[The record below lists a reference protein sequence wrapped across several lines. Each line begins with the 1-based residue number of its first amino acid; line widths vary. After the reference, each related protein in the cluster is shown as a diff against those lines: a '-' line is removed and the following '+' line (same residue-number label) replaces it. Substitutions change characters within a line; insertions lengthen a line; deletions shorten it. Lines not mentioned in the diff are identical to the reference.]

1 MSAPTLP
8 VPLSTALPSHNNQ
21 PKQRSKGIKAY
32 PDGWWTVLNTAKDI
46 VRGTVLIKNPFPS
59 PNLTHITANEAF
71 HEAVATECG
80 TNGLILK
87 PGEYTLHIVNSSLIP
102 YQKTGFSWSEPV
114 VQIVSFF
121 YLHASHTNPS
131 ASAVE

>member
-21 PKQRSKGIKAY
+21 PKQCSKGIKAY
-32 PDGWWTVLNTAKDI
+32 PDGWQTVLNTAKDV

-59 PNLTHITANEAF
+59 PNLACITANKAF

-80 TNGLILK
+80 TNGLILE
-87 PGEYTLHIVNSSLIP
+87 PGEYTSHIVNSSLIP
-102 YQKTGFSWSEPV
+102 YRKIGFSWSEPM
-114 VQIVSFF
+114 VQIVSSF

-131 ASAVE
+131 VSTVE